1 LVTKEEFEHLISE
14 IEAFRDMMTEE
25 IEKLRTELEKMRD
38 DFDELKES
46 LGESGKIIV
55 KKRIS

>member
-1 LVTKEEFEHLISE
+1 MVTKEEFGHLIAE
-14 IEAFRDMMTEE
+14 IEAFRDIITEE

-46 LGESGKIIV
+46 LGESGKIII